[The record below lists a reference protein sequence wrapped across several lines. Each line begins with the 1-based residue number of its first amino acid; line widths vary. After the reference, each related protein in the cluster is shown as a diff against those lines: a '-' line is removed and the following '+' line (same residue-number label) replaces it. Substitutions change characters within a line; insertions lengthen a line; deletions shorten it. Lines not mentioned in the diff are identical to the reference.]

1 VTDTGE
7 VRNLLDAAQ
16 ALRPEAEDRKRL
28 LIELARR
35 GVAALQAESESTE
48 SAALRRRAAQ
58 RRALADARD
67 RFDAAVLLGDDA
79 WR

>member
-1 VTDTGE
+1 MTDTGE
-7 VRNLLDAAQ
+7 VRDLLDAAQ
-16 ALRPEAEDRKRL
+16 ALRPDAEDRKRL

-67 RFDAAVLLGDDA
+67 RIDAVVLLGDDA